1 MSIVLAKI
9 LLALI
14 FLLSISKG
22 SDGQFEDYCIADEQA
37 SEYDLL
43 GAMNWACSNGA
54 NCTAIQESQPCY
66 LPNTPKDHASY
77 AFNSY
82 YQNMKHQGGGCYFT
96 ATAVL
101 TGADPKAA
109 SSVRFYGNRSLK
121 FMDFEFEFDSL
132 RSWMDRLC
140 SKTFKKCRET
150 DVVKMSYLGVGVSPG
165 NVPVYH
171 GSNLKAVDRRV
182 RVAEL
187 VLRGF
192 ISGLAI
198 LSALLI
204 GTDTQVKEIFSIQK
218 KAKFT
223 DMKALV
229 FLVIA
234 NGLAAAYSLVQLLRC
249 ILSMIRG
256 SVLFNKPLA
265 WAIFSGDQV
274 MAYLMLAAVAAAAQS
289 AALAKLGQPELQW
302 MKICDMYAK
311 FCNQVGEGIA
321 SALFVSLSFVVVSA
335 ISAFSLFRLY
345 GENKRKNSGR
355 W

>member
-1 MSIVLAKI
+1 
-9 LLALI
+9 
-14 FLLSISKG
+14 
-22 SDGQFEDYCIADEQA
+22 
-37 SEYDLL
+37 
-43 GAMNWACSNGA
+43 
-54 NCTAIQESQPCY
+54 
-66 LPNTPKDHASY
+66 
-77 AFNSY
+77 
-82 YQNMKHQGGGCYFT
+82 
-96 ATAVL
+96 
-101 TGADPKAA
+101 
-109 SSVRFYGNRSLK
+109 
-121 FMDFEFEFDSL
+121 
-132 RSWMDRLC
+132 
-140 SKTFKKCRET
+140 
-150 DVVKMSYLGVGVSPG
+150 MSYLGVGVSPG

-187 VLRGF
+187 VLRSV

-274 MAYLMLAAVAAAAQS
+274 MSYLMLAAVAAAAQS

-321 SALFVSLSFVVVSA
+321 SSLFVSLSFAVVSA

-345 GENKRKNSGR
+345 GENKRKNSGG